1 MAKKLSEEV
10 NKKLKARKESRYKKE
25 QEDARLLKTM
35 KEKLEL
41 FKKTIKEEGLLDLI
55 SKYPDIEFEE
65 TEKLVSLTCENI
77 RYSVFLVEHKLMFET
92 TITLEDARRSASLS
106 RMLVDGRILDDLA
119 DHLVRMIELIN
130 NKQ

>member
-1 MAKKLSEEV
+1 MARKLLEEV

-106 RMLVDGRILDDLA
+106 RMLDDGRIVDDLA

>member
-35 KEKLEL
+35 KEQLEL
-41 FKKTIKEEGLLDLI
+41 FKKTIKEEGLFDLI
-55 SKYPDIEFEE
+55 SKYPDIEFKE

-106 RMLVDGRILDDLA
+106 RMLDDGRILDDLA
-119 DHLVRMIELIN
+119 DHLARMIELIN